1 MQPIPLSL
9 SPFFQE
15 YDFSKLNPQKDS
27 FTIIER
33 VLQFGNRSEIRW
45 LFMAYSQDE
54 VKKWVKRFG
63 KDRLPQPHRAFW
75 QVVLEI
81 AE

>member
-45 LFMAYSQDE
+45 LFLVYSQE
-54 VKKWVKRFG
+54 KISSWVKRWG
-63 KDRLPQPHRAFW
+63 KEILPEPHRTFW
-75 QVVLEI
+75 RLVLDISE
-81 AE
+81 